1 LDLAS
6 SRWLDLVQTLMDWTD
21 QHCRSSHRLMRCRTL
36 HAEMVAS
43 AALVEFNRSDFCKRT
58 RSCSII
64 SVPGSALTKRA
75 SGVSSGILVH
85 QDYRAVLRRNELSA
99 PDGHHPRNH
108 RFCETAEGDP
118 DGGLPFGAIACFDLT
133 TEAADRARSRAATPC
148 KPPPTANT
156 DERFVRLMSRGHR
169 RYCANISIFLVSLW

>member
-1 LDLAS
+1 MLDLAS

-99 PDGHHPRNH
+99 PDGHHPATTDFAR
-108 RFCETAEGDP
+108 RQRAIRT
-118 DGGLPFGAIACFDLT
+118 GAFHS
-133 TEAADRARSRAATPC
+133 ERSRVSTSRP
-148 KPPPTANT
+148 KLPTERVRAQRPHAN
-156 DERFVRLMSRGHR
+156 R
-169 RYCANISIFLVSLW
+169 RRQRTRTSDSFD